1 MKKLFLAGCLLC
13 ISILY
18 SQDFKQDQRIW
29 MAYTGFL
36 KVSNHWSCQV
46 EAQFRMDNQLQQNQQ
61 NLFRIGAIYDISS
74 SKHLA
79 TGYAL
84 VNTFN
89 NSLGDYFKEN
99 RLWEQFQ
106 YYKKWHNEKNVMLHR
121 FRLEQRWVEQQAIA
135 DNNVINSATNYQN
148 RLRYLNRNLFHLYH
162 FKRTDNE
169 MYIVLQ
175 DEIFFTLGDNT
186 INRNFID
193 QNRFFVGLGL
203 NFNNTTRLEVGYLNH
218 YVTSS
223 IANDFMYHT
232 ISFSVLQNLVL

>member
-1 MKKLFLAGCLLC
+1 MKKLFLAGCLFC

-61 NLFRIGAIYDISS
+61 NLFRNGALYDISS

-84 VNTFN
+84 VTTFN

-121 FRLEQRWVEQQAIA
+121 FRLEQRWVEQLAIV

-175 DEIFFTLGDNT
+175 DEIFFTLGDNN

-223 IANDFMYHT
+223 IANDFMNHT